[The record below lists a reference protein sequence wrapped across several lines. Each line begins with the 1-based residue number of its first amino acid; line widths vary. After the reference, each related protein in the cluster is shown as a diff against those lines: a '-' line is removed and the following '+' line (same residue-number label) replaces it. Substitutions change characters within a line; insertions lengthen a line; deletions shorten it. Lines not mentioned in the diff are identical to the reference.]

1 MKSLTI
7 IKLLHLQ
14 CVNWQCC
21 NEDQK
26 WTEDEDE
33 ESSDLENRPKT
44 KTKILRNFEK
54 SSKTFEYRNFFEDI
68 WRTEDFRKNLKKIR
82 NCRNICIVKKFWWN
96 WSLLKFQ
103 HQKVFSIFIKGI
115 YWFSSFFHQNSFNKR
130 GFYLKNLRNLW
141 PKIFEA
147 SKILRLLEMDRR
159 RRRRW
164 IFGQKSSK
172 NEDLRSFVA
181 TLSHLGQKWK

>member
-1 MKSLTI
+1 MSSI
-7 IKLLHLQ
+7 IIIWHQLSSIIINCHQ
-14 CVNWQCC
+14 
-21 NEDQK
+21 
-26 WTEDEDE
+26 
-33 ESSDLENRPKT
+33 SSDLENRL

-54 SSKTFEYRNFFEDI
+54 SSKTFKYRNFFEDI
-68 WRTEDFRKNLKKIR
+68 QRTEDFRKNLKKIR

-147 SKILRLLEMDRR
+147 SKILQLLEMG

-164 IFGQKSSK
+164 IFGQKSLK
-172 NEDLRSFVA
+172 NTTNPLVRRPATVA
-181 TLSHLGQKWK
+181 EITFFTSDVHWHNHKFNG

>member
-1 MKSLTI
+1 MLKKLT
-7 IKLLHLQ
+7 KGLL
-14 CVNWQCC
+14 QCC
-21 NEDQK
+21 NEDWK
-26 WTEDEDE
+26 WTKDEDE
-33 ESSDLENRPKT
+33 ESLDLENRPKT
-44 KTKILRNFEK
+44 KTKILQNFEK

-68 WRTEDFRKNLKKIR
+68 QRTEDFRKNLKKIR

-130 GFYLKNLRNLW
+130 GFYLKNLWNLW

-147 SKILRLLEMDRR
+147 LKILRLLEMDRR
-159 RRRRW
+159 RRRR
-164 IFGQKSSK
+164 
-172 NEDLRSFVA
+172 
-181 TLSHLGQKWK
+181 

>member
-1 MKSLTI
+1 M
-7 IKLLHLQ
+7 
-14 CVNWQCC
+14 
-21 NEDQK
+21 
-26 WTEDEDE
+26 
-33 ESSDLENRPKT
+33 

-54 SSKTFEYRNFFEDI
+54 SSKTFKYRNFFEDI
-68 WRTEDFRKNLKKIR
+68 QRTEDFRKNLKKIR

-115 YWFSSFFHQNSFNKR
+115 YCFSSFFHQNSFNKR
-130 GFYLKNLRNLW
+130 GFYLKNLWNLW

-147 SKILRLLEMDRR
+147 LKILRLLEMDRR

-164 IFGQKSSK
+164 IFGQKFSK
-172 NEDLRSFVA
+172 NEDLQSFVA
-181 TLSHLGQKWK
+181 TLEGMDGWTNEWTFGNVESLLLLKNVKQKYPQTHPL